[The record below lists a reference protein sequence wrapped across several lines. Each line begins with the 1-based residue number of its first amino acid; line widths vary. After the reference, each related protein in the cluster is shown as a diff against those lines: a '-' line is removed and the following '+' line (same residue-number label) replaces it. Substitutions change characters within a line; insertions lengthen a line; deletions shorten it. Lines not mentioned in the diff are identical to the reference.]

1 MRPDKY
7 KTLAAAR
14 QPTVLFCTRE
24 SGVWSLG
31 AGAWDLGSL
40 GAGDK
45 QKKQCP
51 ASQSN
56 RHTHQTALSIWK
68 HREQTKHTSPSLSP
82 MTL

>member
-45 QKKQCP
+45 QKNSVQP
-51 ASQSN
+51 AN
-56 RHTHQTALSIWK
+56 PTGTHTRQH
-68 HREQTKHTSPSLSP
+68 
-82 MTL
+82 